1 VPASLGGGSI
11 YTQLVDPANTS
22 FTFLISG
29 HSNLPDGQ
37 VTASVNLTR
46 IDQADGSGGGSV
58 YSGNVT
64 GNAAGDWTMALALPV
79 GLDLMNNNVSVKI
92 GAATGLHTLQSVSV
106 IASSVPEIGRSWMMG
121 MGLVGLATLATMR
134 SRTNRH

>member
-1 VPASLGGGSI
+1 
-11 YTQLVDPANTS
+11 
-22 FTFLISG
+22 
-29 HSNLPDGQ
+29 
-37 VTASVNLTR
+37 
-46 IDQADGSGGGSV
+46 
-58 YSGNVT
+58 
-64 GNAAGDWTMALALPV
+64 MALALPV